1 MKVFISHAQSDR
13 GFARRLAGKLEG
25 AGHQVW
31 ADWNVLPG
39 DNWAS
44 LAGGAI
50 GKADALIAL
59 VSPDALRS
67 DFVKREWEYAL
78 GQERFRDSLI
88 PVQLKH
94 TPAKPWI
101 FDRLHPVSGTT
112 PEAVGR
118 AVLARLGARPNPVR
132 ARVRASS

>member
-1 MKVFISHAQSDR
+1 M
-13 GFARRLAGKLEG
+13 
-25 AGHQVW
+25 W
-31 ADWNVLPG
+31 ADWKVLPG

-44 LAGGAI
+44 LAGVAL

-88 PVQLKH
+88 PVQVK
-94 TPAKPWI
+94 PAADEPWI
-101 FDRLHPVSGTT
+101 FGRLQPVRATT

-118 AVLARLGARPNPVR
+118 AVLNRLEVRQNAPGVR
-132 ARVRASS
+132 ARESS